1 MYPGVGYDQGMIL
14 NQVNMIGSRRSVL
27 IGIVLVFSGNLF
39 AGPYLGVGASL
50 LSADDS
56 FDEAKPVNAFLR
68 AGLALNRH
76 FEIGGELS
84 YTLIEDD
91 VLGIDYDVDTR
102 FIFLQANIVM
112 NSGTKLYFMVGRS
125 EITITSTSG
134 PLDIEDDD
142 TGTGYGIGL
151 QFPGAGNSYGAIDY
165 INYYDRSEFDDTPA
179 SFVVDG
185 INFSYITYFD

>member
-1 MYPGVGYDQGMIL
+1 MI
-14 NQVNMIGSRRSVL
+14 VNKVTIIKCCQSVF
-27 IGIVLVFSGNLF
+27 IGIALLFSGNLV

-56 FDEAKPVNAFLR
+56 FDEANPVNGFLR
-68 AGLALNRH
+68 AGFAINRH
-76 FEIGGELS
+76 FEFGGELS
-84 YTLIEDD
+84 YTVIEDD

-102 FIFLQANIVM
+102 FIFVQANIVM
-112 NSGTKLYFMVGRS
+112 NSGTKLYLMVGRS

-134 PLDIEDDD
+134 PFDIEDDD

-151 QFPGAGNSYGAIDY
+151 QFPGGGNSYGAVDY
-165 INYYDRSEFDDTPA
+165 INYYDRSEFDDIPA